1 MGILNNITCLIASS
15 AHGAAGAVHDGGML
29 SEWAFTAPLA
39 AFFVLLFALCVF
51 VTKWRRAMF
60 AHLKWIAATVFIVG
74 IVLYFMGFNW
84 EGSEGNVLTLLLR
97 ATVSSIEM
105 FVSETDLLEVEHSL
119 KYNHVYMTIFAI
131 THFSAVFVSAIVILR
146 VFGLRLLSM
155 LRLLTKVRYGGR
167 LYVFWNI
174 DDNSLT
180 VAESIE
186 RRPGD
191 LIVFVNVPYGHHG
204 HHSSRFTF
212 SHFFHTADDGV
223 EQYVGR
229 IEALGAIILA
239 AKGKPDMVKDDA
251 KALDFF
257 RRLGLKR
264 LEKVLPRYESVEF
277 FFLSNDERN
286 NIEALG
292 ALKRYA
298 AIDNAKHIRE
308 DAFNAYCHARRN
320 RFNEN
325 LLGCKGLEYRAHLID
340 SSSLAALQLKRN
352 DCSVGEHGNNHP
364 VNFVDVDTET
374 ATVSSVFT
382 ALVIGFGETGSDVFK
397 FLYEFSSFIKSSA
410 TGNDGFDEVTEQER
424 KIYVSDI
431 RLDSLKTEFLENVPA
446 LVGSRSV
453 EWLDGMTTRT
463 PQFWNKLSD
472 IIDALNYVVIS
483 IDDDDEAL
491 SIAIRLFDFAYRY
504 RRNMDKF
511 KIYVRLRKYGDKLL
525 VDGIGRYT
533 VDGRRILE
541 VFGTNCEIF
550 SYDNVSAVSKEAEA
564 KDFYFQYSLTTV
576 GIDGSMTAEAKRN
589 ETERLMKLQP
599 EGLWRNRRK
608 KADGSIENT
617 IKIEYQEE
625 QDRSNVDHIYTKL
638 ALAGVYDEQGRV
650 QLDRLK
656 HLVTVTTRNDENEY
670 VNASAGTDKLLF
682 DNLCYCEHFRWNSKM
697 ELQGFVFGE
706 SGKDFKR
713 KIHHCIVSCN
723 DLIRKEDTKKTFIYD
738 QGTVELSFKKMLQ
751 LVSQND

>member
-1 MGILNNITCLIASS
+1 MGILNNIACLIATET
-15 AHGAAGAVHDGGML
+15 HGAAGTVNDVL
-29 SEWAFTAPLA
+29 SEWLFTAPLA
-39 AFFVLLFALCVF
+39 LVFVLFFALCVF
-51 VTKWRRAMF
+51 VTKLRRAIF
-60 AHLKWIAATVFIVG
+60 KHLKWIAATVFVAG
-74 IVLYFMGFNW
+74 IVLYFMGFNH
-84 EGSEGNVLTLLLR
+84 EGSTGNVLALLLR

-105 FVSETDLLEVEHSL
+105 FVSETDLLEVEHHL
-119 KYNHVYMTIFAI
+119 KNDHTYMTIFAI

-155 LRLLTKVRYGGR
+155 LRLFTKIRHGGR
-167 LYVFWNI
+167 LFVFWNI
-174 DDNSLT
+174 DDNSLA

-186 RRPGD
+186 RKPGD
-191 LIVFVNVPYGHHG
+191 LIVFVNVPYGRHHE

-239 AKGKPDMVKDDA
+239 AKCKPDMVEDDV
-251 KALDFF
+251 KALEFF
-257 RRLGLKR
+257 RRLGLRR
-264 LEKVLPRYESVEF
+264 LEKVMSRYESVEF
-277 FFLSNDERN
+277 FFLSNGERN

-292 ALKRYA
+292 ALKKYA
-298 AIDNAKHIRE
+298 SAGGDKQIPE
-308 DAFNAYCHARRN
+308 DFKAYCHARRN

-325 LLGCKGLEYRAHLID
+325 LNGCQGLEYKTHLID
-340 SSSLAALQLKRN
+340 SSSLAALQLKEGGRSI
-352 DCSVGEHGNNHP
+352 DERGRNHP
-364 VNFVDVDTET
+364 VNFVDVETDT

-397 FLYEFSSFIKSSA
+397 FLYEFSSFIKSSV
-410 TGNDGFDEVTEQER
+410 TGSDGFDDVEEQER

-431 RLDSLKTEFLENVPA
+431 NLDTLRAEFLENVPA